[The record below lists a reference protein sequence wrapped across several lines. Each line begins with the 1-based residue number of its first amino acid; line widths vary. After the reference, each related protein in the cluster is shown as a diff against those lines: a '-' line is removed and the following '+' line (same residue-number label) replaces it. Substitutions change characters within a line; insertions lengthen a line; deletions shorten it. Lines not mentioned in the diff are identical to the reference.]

1 MLISSLC
8 FASMS
13 AMAKD
18 LSEKFSSVQLVFFRS
33 AVGLP
38 FLFTSLWLKPAIQ
51 KGGKLYFIIFADL
64 KFYLFQVSEKADL
77 CVQHN
82 PYLLELVELFFEE

>member
-1 MLISSLC
+1 
-8 FASMS
+8 MS

-51 KGGKLYFIIFADL
+51 KGGKLYYFI
-64 KFYLFQVSEKADL
+64 
-77 CVQHN
+77 
-82 PYLLELVELFFEE
+82 LLILYVGTPEFILNKYVWPSIPFVHRYF